1 MKQNQKL
8 LVVNINEFNYEFLL
22 KQSKIFKCHNII
34 NFFDNFKKSKT
45 FTLDKIQH
53 ENLDPWVQEVS
64 INTGSNSRKHKIKNL
79 GEKLNSNILQIWD
92 LISKKFTVS
101 VWGSMNS
108 QLRDNKNIK
117 VFFPDPWNFTS
128 KIKPENLKN
137 LFLLPNYYAKN
148 YTNIKLFNFIKYS
161 LFLIKIVFT
170 NNLVITHFLSNFFF
184 YIKNIFFSK
193 IPLNFK
199 FFTIFDI
206 VSLLIL
212 LDLEKRNRS
221 ECLFIFL
228 NSIAHFQHN
237 YWDDKKNYKNYF
249 IFLDKLFFVLNKYLF
264 NYQSA
269 IIYNGFTQK
278 KIKPEYLLRPY
289 NPEDLLNKLE
299 IAFLK
304 SEQNMTNGA
313 ILFFKNEKAQKYYFN
328 KMKNLT
334 LGNLYLFELKK
345 IDKKSFFYK
354 IRIKSNY
361 QKSEKLSFK
370 KKFQYY
376 KAFKK
381 SKKNNQNYHLLD
393 EFKFIKTTGTHIN
406 QGLFFHMNLNVK
418 IKKRFQN
425 HFIFNIIK
433 ESLNV

>member
-1 MKQNQKL
+1 MEQNQKL
-8 LVVNINEFNYEFLL
+8 IVVNINEFNHNFLL
-22 KQSKIFKCHNII
+22 RKSKTFKCKNII
-34 NFFDNFKKSKT
+34 NFFRNFDKSKT

-64 INTGSNSRKHKIKNL
+64 INTGKNSKKHKIKNL
-79 GEKLNSNILQIWD
+79 GEKLNSNIFQIWD

-108 QLRDNKNIK
+108 QLRDNKNINI
-117 VFFPDPWNFTS
+117 FFPDPWNFTS
-128 KIKPENLKN
+128 KIKPQDLEN

-148 YTNIKLFNFIKYS
+148 YTDIKVSNFTKYTIY
-161 LFLIKIVFT
+161 LIKIVLKSSIVLKHIF
-170 NNLVITHFLSNFFF
+170 FNFFF
-184 YIKNIFFSK
+184 YLKNIFFSK

-199 FFTIFDI
+199 LFIIFDI
-206 VSLLIL
+206 ICLLIL
-212 LDLEKRNRS
+212 LNLEKKNRS
-221 ECLFIFL
+221 DCVFIFL

-249 IFLDKLFFVLNKYLF
+249 IFFDKLFFVLNKHLS

-278 KIKPEYLLRPY
+278 RIKPEYLLRPY
-289 NPEDLLNKLE
+289 NPKKLLKKLK
-299 IAFLK
+299 ITFIR

-313 ILFFKNEKAQKYYFN
+313 ILFFKNERKQKYFYN

-361 QKSEKLSFK
+361 QKFDRVSFK
-370 KKFQYY
+370 KKFDYY
-376 KAFKK
+376 KEYKK
-381 SKKNNQNYHLLD
+381 SKKVNLNFDLLD
-393 EFKFIKTTGTHIN
+393 EFKFIKTTGIHIN
-406 QGLFFHMNLNVK
+406 QGLFFHKNLNIK
-418 IKKRFQN
+418 IKKKFQN
-425 HFIFNIIK
+425 HYIFNIIR
-433 ESLNV
+433 ECLNV

>member
-1 MKQNQKL
+1 MVL
-8 LVVNINEFNYEFLL
+8 
-22 KQSKIFKCHNII
+22 
-34 NFFDNFKKSKT
+34 
-45 FTLDKIQH
+45 
-53 ENLDPWVQEVS
+53 
-64 INTGSNSRKHKIKNL
+64 HK
-79 GEKLNSNILQIWD
+79 
-92 LISKKFTVS
+92 
-101 VWGSMNS
+101 
-108 QLRDNKNIK
+108 
-117 VFFPDPWNFTS
+117 
-128 KIKPENLKN
+128 
-137 LFLLPNYYAKN
+137 
-148 YTNIKLFNFIKYS
+148 
-161 LFLIKIVFT
+161 
-170 NNLVITHFLSNFFF
+170 
-184 YIKNIFFSK
+184 
-193 IPLNFK
+193 
-199 FFTIFDI
+199 
-206 VSLLIL
+206 
-212 LDLEKRNRS
+212 
-221 ECLFIFL
+221 
-228 NSIAHFQHN
+228 
-237 YWDDKKNYKNYF
+237 
-249 IFLDKLFFVLNKYLF
+249 
-264 NYQSA
+264 
-269 IIYNGFTQK
+269 K

-345 IDKKSFFYK
+345 IDKKNFFYK